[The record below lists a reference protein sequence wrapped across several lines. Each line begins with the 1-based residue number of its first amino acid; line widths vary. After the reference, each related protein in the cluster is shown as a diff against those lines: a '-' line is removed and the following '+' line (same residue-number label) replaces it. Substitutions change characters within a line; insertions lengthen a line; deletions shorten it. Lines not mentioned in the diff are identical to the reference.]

1 MNPAITLPKLS
12 SKNPSHKEAII
23 SVLGSR
29 WPLST
34 KDIYS
39 EIQRLSDANGFSYQ
53 ATHKTIQQLVE
64 EKIISK
70 KGKNYELS
78 QEWIN
83 RLKNFS
89 TALSDKYSNKNNQEI
104 TPEFE
109 GTIKWH
115 FDDLSVFSLEM
126 LKLIT
131 NIAKWNNS
139 KECGVAL
146 LRHPWFPF
154 NFKFIDFAVFI
165 DMLKLTKGGYVV
177 LQCDAPFDR
186 WITKQYLG
194 SGVTDVKLGVKE
206 LNLEH
211 DILIFQDIII
221 QASFSEETRQLQDE
235 VYSKVHD
242 LGDLLQEFVFQ
253 RHAHKKVDIEVLITK
268 NPALSKT
275 MRDQLVEKYFGV
287 KN

>member
-1 MNPAITLPKLS
+1 MLSTTLPKVSSAKDAIILALS
-12 SKNPSHKEAII
+12 SK
-23 SVLGSR
+23 
-29 WPLST
+29 WPLSA
-34 KDIYS
+34 KEIHG
-39 EIQRLSDANGFSYQ
+39 EIQKSIGNDSSYQ
-53 ATHKTIQQLVE
+53 ATHKTINQLVE
-64 EKIISK
+64 EKILAKS
-70 KGKNYELS
+70 GKNYELS

-89 TALSDKYSNKNNQEI
+89 TTLSDKYSNKGNQEI
-104 TPEFE
+104 TPDFE
-109 GTIKWH
+109 GTVKWH
-115 FDDLSVFSLEM
+115 FDDLSVFSIEM

-131 NIAKWNNS
+131 NIAKWNNP

-177 LQCDAPFDR
+177 LQYDSPFDR
-186 WITKQYLG
+186 WVTKQYLG
-194 SGVTDVKLGVKE
+194 SGVTDVKLGVKD

-211 DILIFQDIII
+211 DILIFNNTII
-221 QASFSEETRQLQDE
+221 QASFSDETRQLQDE

-253 RHAHKKVDIEVLITK
+253 RHAHAKVEIEVQITK
-268 NPALSKT
+268 NPALAKT
-275 MRDQLVEKYFGV
+275 MRDQLVEKYFGE
-287 KN
+287 KK

>member
-1 MNPAITLPKLS
+1 MLSTTLPKVS
-12 SKNPSHKEAII
+12 SAKDAVILA
-23 SVLGSR
+23 LGGK
-29 WPLST
+29 WPLSA
-34 KDIYS
+34 KEIHG
-39 EIQRLSDANGFSYQ
+39 EIQKSIGNDSSYQ
-53 ATHKTIQQLVE
+53 ATHKTINQLVK
-64 EKIISK
+64 EKILAKS
-70 KGKNYELS
+70 GKNYELS

-89 TALSDKYSNKNNQEI
+89 TGLSEKYSNKGNQEI
-104 TPEFE
+104 TPDFE
-109 GTIKWH
+109 GTVKWH

-126 LKLIT
+126 LKLLT
-131 NIAKWNNS
+131 NIGKWNNV

-177 LQCDAPFDR
+177 LQYDAPFDR
-186 WITKQYLG
+186 WVTKQYLG
-194 SGVTDVKLGVKE
+194 SGVTDVKLGVKD

-211 DILIFQDIII
+211 DILIFNNTII
-221 QASFSEETRQLQDE
+221 QASFSDETRQLQDE

-253 RHAHKKVDIEVLITK
+253 RHTNTKVEIEVQITK

-275 MRDQLVEKYFGV
+275 MRDQLVEKYFGE
-287 KN
+287 KK